1 MYDFDGFTKMVLM
14 VVLQLQKL
22 VTYFLQMHY
31 FFQEQILQKM
41 ALIWSR

>member
-22 VTYFLQMHY
+22 VTYFLQMHC
-31 FFQEQILQKM
+31 FFEEQI
-41 ALIWSR
+41 